1 MPITGYSNTISV
13 TTALDADALAYIN
26 ALSADGYPLEAPEQT
41 YINTLVTD
49 FKSAGIWSKMKAIYP
64 YCTSQRNLIGYSEDF
79 GNASWNKVGTTTI
92 TTNVVTAPN
101 GTMTADRFQASASN
115 RCCVYQTCYIPST
128 IGLVYNFSIYAKVTS
143 GTQQF
148 RIGAD
153 QSCGNPAGGKIV
165 TVTTDW
171 QRFDVTLTSPTTS
184 GFLNVFFDNITN
196 NTTLCTGTTIDSD
209 IYIWGAQLELGS
221 TATTYQPVA
230 TTASTIFASQ
240 FKYNL
245 KDPRNLDAAFRQVFN
260 GGWTYS
266 KQGATPNGTNGY
278 SDTKLVPSSVLQ
290 LNSVSHSVYSRSAS
304 PTGIVGGVNDAS
316 NYLILNTPTTLSIT
330 SQLNTIGGDFITG
343 VVTNLQGL
351 LMANRT
357 SSSVVNAWRNST
369 KVATDSKNSTS
380 QPTINYFVGA
390 RNNGGSAGNFDA
402 KQYGFYHIGD
412 GLTDTEASAMYT
424 SVQSYQTSM
433 NRQV

>member
-1 MPITGYSNTISV
+1 MRLGLGIGLARRSASRM
-13 TTALDADALAYIN
+13 DADALAYIN
-26 ALSADGYPLEAPEQT
+26 ALAADGYPLEAPEQS
-41 YINTLVTD
+41 YINKLVTD

-79 GNASWNKVGTTTI
+79 GNASWVKSDGANVVTNQTTAPDGTLTADLLQFGSNELSRCQQYPFANATYTFSFWIKTVTGTTTI
-92 TTNVVTAPN
+92 RFGNWDNLEVFNVTN
-101 GTMTADRFQASASN
+101 
-115 RCCVYQTCYIPST
+115 
-128 IGLVYNFSIYAKVTS
+128 
-143 GTQQF
+143 
-148 RIGAD
+148 
-153 QSCGNPAGGKIV
+153 
-165 TVTTDW
+165 DW
-171 QRFDVTLTSPTTS
+171 QRINVTKTA
-184 GFLNVFFDNITN
+184 TN
-196 NTTLCTGTTIDSD
+196 NGVFTIRNNAAGNSSNV
-209 IYIWGAQLELGS
+209 YIWGAQLELGS

-230 TTASTIFASQ
+230 TTASTVFASQ

-278 SDTKLVPSSVLQ
+278 ADTKLVPSSVLQ

-304 PTGIVGGVNDAS
+304 PTGIIGGVNDVS

-330 SQLNTIGGDFITG
+330 SQLNTIGADFITG

-380 QPTINYFVGA
+380 QPTTNYFVGA
-390 RNNGGSAGNFDA
+390 RNNGGSASGFDA

-412 GLTDTEASAMYT
+412 GLSDSEASAMYT
-424 SVQSYQTSM
+424 AVQTFQTSM
-433 NRQV
+433 QRQV